1 MGKKQ
6 VGSNLSKEDFIVKA
20 KSCRSLAFSF
30 SFFFLCSL
38 WSLNS
43 PTEVIQS
50 CPTLCDPMDCSLP
63 GSSIHGF
70 SRQEYWSRL
79 SFPSPGDHPDPE
91 IELWSSSLQEDPLL
105 SEPLGNPPIPAK
117 RTFSEIVQANVTLT
131 KIRWLRSILILW
143 NNL

>member
-1 MGKKQ
+1 MTYPILTNIFLSILFLFINKSLSASKKKKKKEGE
-6 VGSNLSKEDFIVKA
+6 VALS
-20 KSCRSLAFSF
+20 CL
-30 SFFFLCSL
+30 
-38 WSLNS
+38 
-43 PTEVIQS
+43 
-50 CPTLCDPMDCSLP
+50 TLCDRMNCSPP
-63 GSSIHGF
+63 GPSIHGF

-91 IELWSSSLQEDPLL
+91 IELWPSSLQEDSLL

-117 RTFSEIVQANVTLT
+117 RTFIEIVQANVTLT

>member
-1 MGKKQ
+1 MTYPILTNIFLSILFLFINKSLSASKKKKKEGE
-6 VGSNLSKEDFIVKA
+6 VALS
-20 KSCRSLAFSF
+20 CL
-30 SFFFLCSL
+30 
-38 WSLNS
+38 
-43 PTEVIQS
+43 
-50 CPTLCDPMDCSLP
+50 TLCDRMNCSLP

>member
-1 MGKKQ
+1 MCGCSISQ
-6 VGSNLSKEDFIVKA
+6 SGPTAIPWTTDLQTSLS
-20 KSCRSLAFSF
+20 
-30 SFFFLCSL
+30 
-38 WSLNS
+38 
-43 PTEVIQS
+43 T
-50 CPTLCDPMDCSLP
+50 
-63 GSSIHGF
+63 GF

-131 KIRWLRSILILW
+131 KIR
-143 NNL
+143 